1 MTPTLS
7 LVMRPELRL
16 NALQIQTI
24 RLLAQPL
31 AQLEDE
37 IEDALEDN
45 EFLERLD
52 TLASSTEAPRPE
64 APAADEG
71 PNPHDLDLAPPW
83 ERTPVSSEEREP
95 FPLENFPG
103 AAPSLA
109 EHLREQL
116 RHAACDEAVR
126 TAGEAIIGN
135 LDDNGYL
142 RAELA
147 EIAAATGAS
156 AATVARALALVQ
168 GFEPT
173 GVSARDLRECLVLQL
188 RADPAADPLAI
199 ALVEHHC
206 EALARRRYEQLA
218 RALHAPL
225 SRIIAAAERIRQ
237 LDPKPGRAFGGVDA
251 RPVVPEVTVEKVQ
264 GEYVV
269 ILNDQGL
276 PALRVARVYRGLQ
289 AQLSAEE
296 RRFVAERRQAAR
308 WFVEA
313 IERRRQTIRRVV
325 ETVVR
330 VQRDFFDQ
338 GPGHLRPLSLRE
350 VAEEIAMHES
360 TVSRAISAKY
370 VETPHGVFP
379 LRHFFQPGVAAAAGG
394 LVATLSV
401 KAALRAL
408 IQGEDGRHPLSDLAL
423 AAALRQQGFVLARRT
438 VAKYRSELAIP
449 PGHLRAERCD
459 GMLDMDI
466 LPSTEDADGRAHRRS
481 P

>member
-1 MTPTLS
+1 MTPTLR

-16 NALQIQTI
+16 SALQILTV
-24 RLLAQPL
+24 RLLAHPL
-31 AQLEDE
+31 SQLEDE

-52 TLASSTEAPRPE
+52 APAPPPDEPRPDS
-64 APAADEG
+64 PAADEG
-71 PNPHDLDLAPPW
+71 PDPRDLDLAPRG
-83 ERTPVSSEEREP
+83 ERTPVSTEEREP
-95 FPLENFPG
+95 FPIENFSG

-109 EHLREQL
+109 EHLLEQL
-116 RHAACDEAVR
+116 RHAACDRAVR

-147 EIAAATGAS
+147 EIAAETGTS

-168 GFEPT
+168 SFEPT
-173 GVSARDLRECLVLQL
+173 GVAARDLRECLVLQL
-188 RADPAADPLAI
+188 RADPAGDPLAI
-199 ALVEHHC
+199 EIVEHHC
-206 EALARRRYEQLA
+206 EALGRRRYEHLA
-218 RALHAPL
+218 CALGAPL
-225 SRIIAAAERIRQ
+225 PRILAAAERIRQ
-237 LDPKPGRAFGGVDA
+237 LDPKPGRAFGGADA
-251 RPVVPEVTVEKVQ
+251 RPVVPEVTVEKID

-269 ILNDQGL
+269 TLNDQGL
-276 PALRVARVYRGLQ
+276 PVLRVARAYRGLH

-330 VQRDFFDQ
+330 VQRDFFDH
-338 GPGHLRPLSLRE
+338 GPGHLRPLALRE

-370 VETPHGVFP
+370 VNTPHGVFA
-379 LRHFFQPGVAAAAGG
+379 LRHFFQPGVPASTGE
-394 LVATLSV
+394 LVATLAV
-401 KAALRAL
+401 KAYLRAL
-408 IQGEDGRHPLSDLAL
+408 IEGEDGRHPLSDLAL
-423 AAALRQQGFVLARRT
+423 AAALRQRGFVLARRT
-438 VAKYRSELAIP
+438 VAKYCSELAIP
-449 PGHLRAERCD
+449 PCHRRADRH
-459 GMLDMDI
+459 GVMLDVDI
-466 LPSTEDADGRAHRRS
+466 PISLN
-481 P
+481 

>member
-1 MTPTLS
+1 MRPTLS
-7 LVMRPELRL
+7 LAMRPELRL
-16 NALQIQTI
+16 SALQILTV
-24 RLLAQPL
+24 RLLVQPL

-37 IEDALEDN
+37 IEAALEDN

-52 TLASSTEAPRPE
+52 TPAPPADAPQPD
-64 APAADEG
+64 APAPDEG
-71 PNPHDLDLAPPW
+71 PDPRDLELAPRG
-83 ERTPVSSEEREP
+83 ERTPVSTEEREP

-109 EHLREQL
+109 EHLLEQL
-116 RHAACDEAVR
+116 WHATSDGEVR

-147 EIAAATGAS
+147 EIAAATGTA

-168 GFEPT
+168 TFEPT
-173 GVSARDLRECLVLQL
+173 GVAARDLRECLVLQL
-188 RADPAADPLAI
+188 RADPIGDPLAI
-199 ALVEHHC
+199 EIVEQHC
-206 EALARRRYEQLA
+206 EALGRRRYEQLA
-218 RALHAPL
+218 RALRAPL
-225 SRIIAAAERIRQ
+225 PRILAAAERIRQ
-237 LDPKPGRAFGGVDA
+237 LDPKPGRAFGGTDA
-251 RPVVPEVTVEKVQ
+251 RSVVPEVTVEKID

-269 ILNDQGL
+269 TLNDQGL
-276 PALRVARVYRGLQ
+276 PGLRVARGYRGLH
-289 AQLSAEE
+289 AHLSAEE
-296 RRFVAERRQAAR
+296 RQFVAERRQAAR

-338 GPGHLRPLSLRE
+338 GPGHLRPLALRE

-360 TVSRAISAKY
+360 TVSRAVSSKY

-379 LRHFFQPGVAAAAGG
+379 LKHFFQPGVPAATGG
-394 LVATLSV
+394 LVATLAV
-401 KAALRAL
+401 KASLRAL
-408 IQGEDGRHPLSDLAL
+408 IEGEDGRHPLSDQAL
-423 AAALRQQGFVLARRT
+423 AAALRQRGFVLARRT

-449 PGHLRAERCD
+449 PGHRRADRR
-459 GMLDMDI
+459 GMMMLGVDI
-466 LPSTEDADGRAHRRS
+466 PISLN
-481 P
+481 

>member
-1 MTPTLS
+1 MTPTLRM
-7 LVMRPELRL
+7 VMRPELRL
-16 NALQIQTI
+16 SALQILTV

-37 IEDALEDN
+37 IADALEDN

-52 TLASSTEAPRPE
+52 APAPPPEEPRPDS
-64 APAADEG
+64 PAADEG
-71 PNPHDLDLAPPW
+71 PEPRDVDLAPR
-83 ERTPVSSEEREP
+83 ERTPVSTEEREP

-109 EHLREQL
+109 EHLLEQL
-116 RHAACDEAVR
+116 CHAACDAEVR
-126 TAGEAIIGN
+126 MAGEAIIGN

-147 EIAAATGAS
+147 EIASATGTS
-156 AATVARALALVQ
+156 AATVARALAVVQ

-173 GVSARDLRECLVLQL
+173 GVAARDLRECLVLQL
-188 RADPAADPLAI
+188 RADAAGDPLALAI
-199 ALVEHHC
+199 VEHHC
-206 EALARRRYEQLA
+206 EALGRRRYEHLA
-218 RALHAPL
+218 RVLGAPL
-225 SRIIAAAERIRQ
+225 PRILAAAERIRR
-237 LDPKPGRAFGGVDA
+237 LDPKPGRAFGGADA
-251 RPVVPEVTVEKVQ
+251 RPLVPEVTVEKID

-276 PALRVARVYRGLQ
+276 PVLRVARAYRGLQ

-330 VQRDFFDQ
+330 VQRDFFDR
-338 GPGHLRPLSLRE
+338 GPGHLRPLALRE

-360 TVSRAISAKY
+360 TVSRAISSKY
-370 VETPHGVFP
+370 VNTPHGVFP
-379 LRHFFQPGVAAAAGG
+379 LRHFFQPGVPAATGE
-394 LVATLSV
+394 LVATMAV
-401 KAALRAL
+401 KACLRSL
-408 IQGEDGRHPLSDLAL
+408 IEGEDGRHPLSDLAL
-423 AAALRQQGFVLARRT
+423 AAALRQRGLVLARRT

-449 PGHLRAERCD
+449 PC
-459 GMLDMDI
+459 
-466 LPSTEDADGRAHRRS
+466 HRRTNRRDVMLGVDIPIS
-481 P
+481 LN

>member
-1 MTPTLS
+1 MIPMRPTLS
-7 LVMRPELRL
+7 LQMRPELRL
-16 NALQIQTI
+16 SALQIQTI

-31 AQLEDE
+31 SQLEDA
-37 IEDALEDN
+37 IEEALEDN

-52 TLASSTEAPRPE
+52 TPASVTEAPPPE

-71 PNPHDLDLAPPW
+71 PDPHDLDLAPRG
-83 ERTPVSSEEREP
+83 ERTPVSTEAREP

-116 RHAACDEAVR
+116 HHTPCDEAVR

-142 RAELA
+142 RAELG
-147 EIAAATGAS
+147 EIAVATGTS
-156 AATVARALALVQ
+156 AAIVARALALVQ
-168 GFEPT
+168 AFEPT
-173 GVSARDLRECLVLQL
+173 GVAARDLRECLVLQL
-188 RADPAADPLAI
+188 RVDPVADPLAI
-199 ALVEHHC
+199 EIVEHHC
-206 EALARRRYEQLA
+206 EVLARRRYEHLA
-218 RALHAPL
+218 RALHAPV
-225 SRIIAAAERIRQ
+225 SRILAAAERIRE

-264 GEYVV
+264 GEYAVT
-269 ILNDQGL
+269 LNDQGL
-276 PALRVARVYRGLQ
+276 PGLRVARGYRGLH
-289 AQLSAEE
+289 AQLSPEE

-330 VQRDFFDQ
+330 VQRDFFDH
-338 GPGHLRPLSLRE
+338 GPGHLRPLALRE
-350 VAEEIAMHES
+350 VADEIAMHES

-379 LRHFFQPGVAAAAGG
+379 LRHFFQPGVAATTGG
-394 LVATLSV
+394 LVATLAV

-408 IQGEDGRHPLSDLAL
+408 IHGEDGHHPLSDLAL
-423 AAALRQQGFVLARRT
+423 AAALRRQGFVLARRT

-449 PGHLRAERCD
+449 PGHLRAER
-459 GMLDMDI
+459 LDVLRGVDI
-466 LPSTEDADGRAHRRS
+466 PISLN
-481 P
+481 

>member
-1 MTPTLS
+1 MTQTLS
-7 LVMRPELRL
+7 LVIRPELRL
-16 NALQIQTI
+16 SALQILTV

-31 AQLEDE
+31 AQLEDA
-37 IEDALEDN
+37 IEEELEDN

-52 TLASSTEAPRPE
+52 TPASSTEALRPD
-64 APAADEG
+64 APTADEG
-71 PNPHDLDLAPPW
+71 PDPHDLDLAPRW
-83 ERTPVSSEEREP
+83 ERTPVSTEAHEP

-116 RHAACDEAVR
+116 RHAACGEAVR

-147 EIAAATGAS
+147 EIAAATGTS
-156 AATVARALALVQ
+156 GATVARALVLVQ
-168 GFEPT
+168 AFEPT
-173 GVSARDLRECLVLQL
+173 GVAARDLRECLVLQL
-188 RADPAADPLAI
+188 RTDPVADPLAI
-199 ALVEHHC
+199 EIVEHHC
-206 EALARRRYEQLA
+206 EALGRRRYEHLA
-218 RALHAPL
+218 RVLRAPL
-225 SRIIAAAERIRQ
+225 PRILAAAERIRQ

-269 ILNDQGL
+269 TVSDQGL
-276 PALRVARVYRGLQ
+276 PGLRVARGYRGLHTH
-289 AQLSAEE
+289 LSPEE

-325 ETVVR
+325 EAVVR
-330 VQRDFFDQ
+330 VQGDFFDQ
-338 GPGHLRPLSLRE
+338 GPGHLRPLALRE
-350 VAEEIAMHES
+350 IAEEIAMHES

-379 LRHFFQPGVAAAAGG
+379 LRHFFQPGVAATTGG
-394 LVATLSV
+394 LVATLAV
-401 KAALRAL
+401 KAALGAL
-408 IQGEDGRHPLSDLAL
+408 IRGEDGHHPLSDLAL
-423 AAALRQQGFVLARRT
+423 AAALRRQGFVLARRT

-449 PGHLRAERCD
+449 PGHLRAQRRG
-459 GMLDMDI
+459 GMLGVDI
-466 LPSTEDADGRAHRRS
+466 SISLN
-481 P
+481 